1 MKLSIILPCRN
12 ESLALPGCL
21 KQIKEVI
28 RKNNMDAE
36 IIVSD
41 SSTDNS
47 AKIAKK
53 QGVRVIK
60 HDREGYGI
68 AYLEA
73 FKFAKGKYIFMADPD
88 GTYDFNYIPE
98 FLEYLENGYDLV
110 IGDRF
115 NGAMEKD
122 AMPRLHKYIGNPVL
136 SALFRLF
143 FKSKIRDVHCGMRA
157 ISRDALNSLNLQ
169 TGGMEFAS
177 EMLIKATR
185 DGLKIKEIPIS
196 YSKRIGKSKLKSFSD
211 GWKHLRFMLLY
222 SPLFLFLIPGL
233 LMLFLGLESMVWL
246 YFGNVELFG
255 VRFYFHPLFVSSL
268 FIILGYQLVI
278 FSIFAKI
285 YAITHLKE
293 KSQFFDILFRY
304 ITIEKA
310 SIFGSI
316 CAAFG
321 ILVFI
326 YIFLEWINSGLSS
339 LNEIKNALVAMT
351 FTIIGFQTIFS
362 SFMLSILGIKEK

>member
-1 MKLSIILPCRN
+1 LLS
-12 ESLALPGCL
+12 G
-21 KQIKEVI
+21 
-28 RKNNMDAE
+28 
-36 IIVSD
+36 
-41 SSTDNS
+41 
-47 AKIAKK
+47 
-53 QGVRVIK
+53 
-60 HDREGYGI
+60 
-68 AYLEA
+68 
-73 FKFAKGKYIFMADPD
+73 
-88 GTYDFNYIPE
+88 FNYNYIDNYKRIRLYNIPITGITNIFKPYTYVYASDGVSTGKTLVYNVFDNVSILRPISVNSKAE
-98 FLEYLENGYDLV
+98 VDSNSHVNATENLLTIISIYTEDNDLFIPLSQKSFYDE
-110 IGDRF
+110 I
-115 NGAMEKD
+115 EKQ
-122 AMPRLHKYIGNPVL
+122 KVNFEEEVN
-136 SALFRLF
+136 
-143 FKSKIRDVHCGMRA
+143 SKRVE
-157 ISRDALNSLNLQ
+157 ISRVQKDNDEAVNQIS
-169 TGGMEFAS
+169 
-177 EMLIKATR
+177 K
-185 DGLKIKEIPIS
+185 LKIKEIPIS